1 MIYELRIYRTLPG
14 KMPAL
19 LKRFETRTLAIWKRM
34 GIRQVGF
41 WRTSIG
47 TSHLELV
54 YILAW
59 ISLAEREERWDAFMA
74 DPEWQEALAES
85 ELDGPI
91 VAQVTNSFMTPTSFS
106 ALQ

>member
-14 KMPAL
+14 RMPAL

-74 DPEWQEALAES
+74 DPEW
-85 ELDGPI
+85 
-91 VAQVTNSFMTPTSFS
+91 
-106 ALQ
+106 

>member
-14 KMPAL
+14 RMPAL
-19 LKRFETRTLAIWKRM
+19 LQRFESRTLAIWERM
-34 GIRQVGF
+34 GIRPIGF

-47 TSHLELV
+47 ASHLELV

-59 ISLAEREERWDAFMA
+59 TSLAEREERWDAFMA
-74 DPEWQEALAES
+74 DPEWREVLAAS

-91 VAQVTNSFMTPTSFS
+91 VANVANSFMTPTSFS